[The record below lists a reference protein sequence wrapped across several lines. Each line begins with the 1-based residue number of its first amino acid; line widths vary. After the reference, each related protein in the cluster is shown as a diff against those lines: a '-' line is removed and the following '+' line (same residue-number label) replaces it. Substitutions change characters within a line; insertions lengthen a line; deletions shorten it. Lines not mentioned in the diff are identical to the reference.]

1 MFDIY
6 WEITRI
12 GILYIW
18 QKKISSLMDSSS
30 ETSVIITHKTE
41 VTDACSSTGFITI
54 LFCVFKLLRFSCF
67 FVFTTADWKNCIR

>member
-12 GILYIW
+12 AYIW
-18 QKKISSLMDSSS
+18 QKISSLMDSSS

-54 LFCVFKLLRFSCF
+54 LFCVFKLL
-67 FVFTTADWKNCIR
+67 